1 MNIAVLIPARYKSS
15 RFEGK
20 PLADILGKTMIQ
32 RVYEGIKGSK
42 YASFAAVLT
51 DDERILENTQSF
63 GADVF
68 MVKGNFENGTERIA
82 YFAKNRDFDYVVNM
96 QGDEPLIDAETIDR
110 LIECV
115 IESKAEMATLA
126 SVCEDNLIDNTNTVK
141 VVLDSNGY
149 AVYFSRSRI
158 PYNRHPFEKYLKH
171 IGIYIYSKKTLMH
184 LHNLKKGVLEE
195 AESLEQLR
203 AIENGI
209 KIKVCITD
217 KKLIG
222 VDTKED
228 LEKVKQYILD
238 TNNEKRQ

>member
-1 MNIAVLIPARYKSS
+1 MNIAILIPARYRSS

-32 RVYEGIKGSK
+32 RVYEGIKDSK
-42 YASFAAVLT
+42 YASLVGILT
-51 DDERILENTQSF
+51 DDNRIFKNAQSF
-63 GADVF
+63 GADAF
-68 MVKGNFENGTERIA
+68 MVEGDFENGTERIA
-82 YFAKNRDFDYVVNM
+82 YFAKDKEFDYVVNM
-96 QGDEPLIDAETIDR
+96 QGDEPLIDAQTIDK
-110 LIECV
+110 LIECA

-126 SVCEDNLIDNTNTVK
+126 SVCEDNLIDNPNTVK

-149 AVYFSRSRI
+149 AIYFSRSKI
-158 PYNRHPFEKYLKH
+158 PYNRQPFEKYLKH
-171 IGIYIYSKKTLMH
+171 VGIYIYSKKTLMR
-184 LHNLKKGVLEE
+184 LQSLKKGILEE

-203 AIENGI
+203 ALENGI
-209 KIKVCITD
+209 KIKVCMTD

-238 TNNEKRQ
+238 KKQ